1 MGQKY
6 RLDGRFTVKE
16 GAEGQLS
23 LVFEAGRGP
32 MVILQLPAS
41 MKREEAEKIATAL
54 TPVAEV
60 GRGFQL
66 FAGGEIGLRLRVK
79 ALGAPT
85 VRQTR
90 RGVQVPWKPK

>member
-6 RLDGRFTVKE
+6 RLEGRFTVKD

-23 LVFEAGRGP
+23 LLFEAGPGP

-54 TPVAEV
+54 TPVADV
-60 GRGFQL
+60 VVDFSYSPAAKLGF
-66 FAGGEIGLRLRVK
+66 GPE
-79 ALGAPT
+79 
-85 VRQTR
+85 
-90 RGVQVPWKPK
+90 